1 MTRRILGALLAALAL
16 AACSADEPP
25 APQPTTP
32 DPTTATPPP
41 TAAPTPS
48 PTADRGQHAVAAGDP
63 AAVDAGMAV
72 LAAGGNAVD
81 AAVAAAFAVAVVEPY
96 ASGIGGGGAALV
108 VGPDG
113 TAEAFDYREVVA
125 ADGVIPDSGT
135 GIPGFARGLGELHES
150 HGALPWA
157 DVLGPAIRLA
167 REGDP
172 ASEMLAVRL
181 REDVGPRI
189 AATQPQFAP
198 GGRPLAAGEPLVQEE
213 LAATME
219 TIAREGPDSLYT
231 GSLAGA
237 LTAVPGIDAGSLAGY
252 TVARGE
258 PVRGTVGE
266 HEVLSAMPPLPGAP
280 FVQMLQVA
288 EALGADDVDPGS
300 AQFVDAV
307 SRAWQVA
314 DRTTSEQ
321 LGDPAFVDVPV
332 DAMTDP
338 ARSAALAQEVG
349 GPRPQAAGGGEAP
362 VSAADEAGNTTHISV
377 VDGEGR
383 VVSMTN
389 TLTHWFGS
397 GTYVAGFFLNDQL
410 TRFDSIATPA
420 NAPAP
425 GRRSVSWSLPSVVA
439 DGEGRPVLVVGSPG
453 GRFIPNILA
462 NVYFRWAGGQPLPD
476 AVAAPRF
483 HLEGATLQVESAP
496 TGEVAAAL
504 QQLGYGFEVIPAS
517 QYAFGSV
524 QALAREPATGAVTG
538 AQDTRREAAFAVA
551 GP

>member
-1 MTRRILGALLAALAL
+1 MVRRILAALLAAVAL

-25 APQPTTP
+25 VPRPTAP
-32 DPTTATPPP
+32 DPTS
-41 TAAPTPS
+41 APSAPAPGQS
-48 PTADRGQHAVAAGDP
+48 PTAQRGQHAVAAGDP

-72 LAAGGNAVD
+72 LDAGGNAVD

-96 ASGIGGGGAALV
+96 ASGIGGGGAAVV

-125 ADGVIPDSGT
+125 DNGVVPDSGT
-135 GIPGFARGLGELHES
+135 GVPGFVAGLGELHDA
-150 HGALPWA
+150 HGVLPWA
-157 DVLGPAIRLA
+157 DVLAPAIRLA

-189 AATQPQFAP
+189 AAAHPQFAP
-198 GGRPLAAGEPLVQEE
+198 GGRPLAAGELLVQEE

-219 TIAREGPDSLYT
+219 TIAGEGPDSLYT

-237 LTAVPGIDAGSLAGY
+237 LTAVPGLDAGSLAGY
-252 TVARGE
+252 AVVRGE
-258 PVRGTVGE
+258 PVRGAVGE
-266 HEVLSAMPPLPGAP
+266 HEVLGAVPPLPGAP

-288 EALGADDVDPGS
+288 HALGAGDVEPGS

-314 DRTTSEQ
+314 DRTTTEQ

-338 ARSAALAQEVG
+338 ARSADLAQEVA
-349 GPRPQAAGGGEAP
+349 GPGPQAVGDGEAA
-362 VSAADEAGNTTHISV
+362 VSAAGTGAGNTTHVSV

-397 GTYVAGFFLNDQL
+397 ATYVAGFFLNDQL
-410 TRFDSIATPA
+410 TRFDSIDTPA
-420 NAPAP
+420 NTPAP
-425 GRRSVSWSLPSVVA
+425 GRRSVSWSLPSVVV
-439 DGEGRPVLVVGSPG
+439 DGEGSPVLVVGSPG

-462 NVYFRWAGGQPLPD
+462 TVYFRWAGGQPLPD

-483 HLEGATLQVESAP
+483 HAEGTTLQVEALP
-496 TGEVAAAL
+496 AEEVAAEL
-504 QQLGYGFEVIPAS
+504 EQLGYGFEVLPAS

-524 QALAREPATGAVTG
+524 QALARDPATGAVTG
-538 AQDTRREAAFAVA
+538 ARDTRREAAFAVA